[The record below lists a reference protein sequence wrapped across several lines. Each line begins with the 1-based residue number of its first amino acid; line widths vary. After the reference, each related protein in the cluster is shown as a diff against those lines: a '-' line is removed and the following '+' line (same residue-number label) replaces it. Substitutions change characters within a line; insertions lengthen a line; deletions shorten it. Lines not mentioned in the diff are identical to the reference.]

1 MNITFDKITDNI
13 TTDPDIIFK
22 DLQFRLKKFDFKKD
36 LIFQN
41 MTQTKL
47 DNKFSFK
54 LMTYYE
60 FNYDNILDKL
70 EELFPD
76 KIVTISESMF
86 V

>member
-1 MNITFDKITDNI
+1 
-13 TTDPDIIFK
+13 
-22 DLQFRLKKFDFKKD
+22 
-36 LIFQN
+36 